1 MPTAGNIAAI
11 SSKPHSR
18 NISGCGG
25 ASPPP
30 GLIPK
35 TKKVMQKEFVK
46 CYVAGKKAGII
57 CDGSQ
62 FVLGHYFSQWNDGTT
77 TSDRHGFLK
86 FAGLK
91 AQTMDEARAE
101 IVARFGE
108 LAEEGSAEYNA
119 IREAV
124 EARIR
129 ERKEGRPS
137 PAEPAPSPMPEE
149 TPAPA
154 PAEPVQAPEPTLAK
168 IETPAPAS
176 PVDALGALAGL
187 FAGIENNVTAKV
199 MEQVN
204 AAITDIVAKQAPRRV
219 EHVISLPDGTENTV
233 KDQILHPK
241 FDTVLKK
248 VAMGDAIYMYGPAG
262 SGKNILAQQVA
273 TALGLD
279 FYYCST
285 ITQEYKLEGFIDAGG
300 VYHETEFY
308 RAFKNGGLFMLD
320 EMDASCPEA
329 LIILNNALEQG
340 YFTFPCGVVKASDNF
355 RCIAAG
361 NTCGHGA
368 TIEFNGRM
376 KIDEATLNRFSIEF
390 MGYDERIELACA
402 GDDSE
407 LVDFIHEL
415 RRASQKS
422 GMYLV
427 LGYRNI
433 KRVAKYAAV
442 FGIESA
448 LESDILRGMDRDDIR
463 QLVGACSAGRNNKY
477 MNALIAIAA

>member
-1 MPTAGNIAAI
+1 MEKIFI
-11 SSKPHSR
+11 
-18 NISGCGG
+18 
-25 ASPPP
+25 
-30 GLIPK
+30 
-35 TKKVMQKEFVK
+35 K

-86 FAGLK
+86 FAGLQ
-91 AQTMDEARAE
+91 ARTIDEARAE
-101 IVARFGE
+101 IIDKFGE
-108 LAEEGSAEYNA
+108 LAEEGTSEYAA

-124 EARIR
+124 EAKIR
-129 ERKEGRPS
+129 ERKDSRPAPAAQPEES
-137 PAEPAPSPMPEE
+137 PAARPEEKPAPAEPAP
-149 TPAPA
+149 APA
-154 PAEPVQAPEPTLAK
+154 KVEAPAA
-168 IETPAPAS
+168 AS

-199 MEQVN
+199 MQQVN
-204 AAITDIVAKQAPRRV
+204 AAITDIIAKQAPRRV

-248 VAMGDAIYMYGPAG
+248 IAMGDAVYMYGPAG

-273 TALGLD
+273 KALGLD

-300 VYHETEFY
+300 VYHETELY

-340 YFTFPCGVVKASDNF
+340 YFTFPCGVVKAHENF

-368 TIEFNGRM
+368 TVEFNGRM

-407 LVDFIHEL
+407 LVEFIHEL
-415 RRASQKS
+415 RKASQKA

-433 KRVAKYAAV
+433 KRVAKYSAV

-463 QLVGACSAGRNNKY
+463 QLVGACSAGRKNKY